1 MMTEQAPY
9 RLHGSSVDRQFPRV
23 TSVALA
29 LGLVGLNWLAT
40 QRAAAAM
47 GYAPFLTG
55 RLIAHIYQPLAW
67 WWWAHRW
74 PNSALRVANRV
85 LVLAALWQ
93 SCEHE
98 VIYPMLM
105 LAAIAGV
112 CGLFLMKP
120 RHADLHG
127 SASWAD
133 AAEMKRAGLL

>member
-1 MMTEQAPY
+1 MMIEQAPY
-9 RLHGSSVDRQFPRV
+9 RLDGSSADRQFTRV

-47 GYAPFLTG
+47 RYAPFLPG

-67 WWWAHRW
+67 WWWQHRW
-74 PNSALRVANRV
+74 PQSAVRVGNQIVFLAPIWRV
-85 LVLAALWQ
+85 
-93 SCEHE
+93 CDHE
-98 VIYPMLM
+98 VIYPMLILGAM
-105 LAAIAGV
+105 AGL

-120 RHADLHG
+120 RHTDLHG

>member
-9 RLHGSSVDRQFPRV
+9 RLHGSSVDRQFTQV

-29 LGLVGLNWLAT
+29 LGWVGLNWLAT

-67 WWWAHRW
+67 WRWQHRW
-74 PNSALRVANRV
+74 PQSAVRIGNHIVFLAPIWRV
-85 LVLAALWQ
+85 
-93 SCEHE
+93 CDHE
-98 VIYPMLM
+98 VIYPMLILGAM
-105 LAAIAGV
+105 AGLW
-112 CGLFLMKP
+112 GLFLMKP
-120 RHADLHG
+120 RYADLHG

>member
-9 RLHGSSVDRQFPRV
+9 RLHGSSVDRQFTRV

-29 LGLVGLNWLAT
+29 FGLVGLNWLAT

-67 WWWAHRW
+67 WWWQHRW
-74 PNSALRVANRV
+74 PQSAVRIGNHIVFLAPIWRV
-85 LVLAALWQ
+85 
-93 SCEHE
+93 CDHE
-98 VIYPMLM
+98 VIYPMLILGAM
-105 LAAIAGV
+105 AGLW
-112 CGLFLMKP
+112 GLFLMKP